1 MAGQPSIK
9 LYTDSTPNG
18 IKISMA
24 LEELGLPYEVEHID
38 ITTNRQKEPWFLEI
52 NPNGRIPAI
61 TDTIPDGQQVRVFEG
76 GSILQY
82 LTERYDPE
90 HKLSFRKGTRDYWES
105 WRQVFGLLVC
115 CLNLRLTLNFN
126 LGIGPMHGQAAHFYR
141 YAPTKIQYGID
152 RYINETRRLYRV
164 IDSELAKSKSGFL
177 VADHISI
184 ADIAVLSWVIY
195 AEFVS
200 LDMNEFPFL
209 QKWERMMSARPG
221 INKGFHVPKPLM
233 FKIREGDP
241 EVFAQFTNERK
252 DWILK
257 GMEEA
262 KKR

>member
-1 MAGQPSIK
+1 MADQPSIK

-24 LEELGLPYEVEHID
+24 LEELGIPYEVEHID

-61 TDTIPDGQQVRVFEG
+61 TDTLPDGQQVRVFEG

-82 LTERYDPE
+82 LTERYDPQHE
-90 HKLSFRKGTRDYWES
+90 ISFPKGTRDYWECNN
-105 WRQVFGLLVC
+105 WLFFQHG
-115 CLNLRLTLNFN
+115 
-126 LGIGPMHGQAAHFYR
+126 GIGPMHGQAAHFYR

-164 IDSELAKSKSGFL
+164 IDAELAKSKSGFL

-233 FKIREGDP
+233 FKLKEGDP

>member
-1 MAGQPSIK
+1 MASQPSIK

-24 LEELGLPYEVEHID
+24 LEELGIPYEFEHID

-61 TDTIPDGQQVRVFEG
+61 TDTLSDGQQVRVFEG

-90 HKLSFRKGTRDYWES
+90 HKLSFPKGTRDYWECNN
-105 WRQVFGLLVC
+105 WLFFQ
-115 CLNLRLTLNFN
+115 
-126 LGIGPMHGQAAHFYR
+126 HGGKSSVSHFYR

-164 IDSELAKSKSGFL
+164 IDAELAKSKSGFL

-200 LDMNEFPFL
+200 LDMSEFPFL

-262 KKR
+262 KTR

>member
-1 MAGQPSIK
+1 MPGQPSIK

-24 LEELGLPYEVEHID
+24 LEELGVPYEVDHID
-38 ITTNRQKEPWFLEI
+38 ITTNRQKDPWFLEI

-61 TDTIPDGQQVRVFEG
+61 VDTLSDGQQVRVFEG

-90 HKLSFRKGTRDYWES
+90 HKLSFPKGTRDYWECNN
-105 WRQVFGLLVC
+105 WLFFQHG
-115 CLNLRLTLNFN
+115 
-126 LGIGPMHGQAAHFYR
+126 GIGPMHGQAAHFYR

-164 IDSELAKSKSGFL
+164 IDAELAKSKSGFL

-200 LDMNEFPFL
+200 LDMSEFPFL

-233 FKIREGDP
+233 FKIKQGDP

-257 GMEEA
+257 GMEEEA

>member
-1 MAGQPSIK
+1 MPGQPSIK

-24 LEELGLPYEVEHID
+24 LEELGVPYEVDHID

-61 TDTIPDGQQVRVFEG
+61 VDTLSDGQQVRVFEG

-90 HKLSFRKGTRDYWES
+90 HKLSFPKGTRDYWECNN
-105 WRQVFGLLVC
+105 WLFFQHGGRF
-115 CLNLRLTLNFN
+115 R
-126 LGIGPMHGQAAHFYR
+126 IGPMHGQAAHFYR

-164 IDSELAKSKSGFL
+164 IDAELAKSKSGFL

-200 LDMNEFPFL
+200 LDMSEFPFL

-233 FKIREGDP
+233 FKIKQGDP

-257 GMEEA
+257 GMEEEA

>member
-1 MAGQPSIK
+1 MADQPSIK

-24 LEELGLPYEVEHID
+24 LEELGVPYEFEHID

-61 TDTIPDGQQVRVFEG
+61 TDTLPDGQQVRVFEG

-90 HKLSFRKGTRDYWES
+90 HKLSFPKGTRDYWECNN
-105 WRQVFGLLVC
+105 WLFFQHG
-115 CLNLRLTLNFN
+115 
-126 LGIGPMHGQAAHFYR
+126 GIGPMHGQAAHFYR

-164 IDSELAKSKSGFL
+164 IDTELAKSKSGFL

-200 LDMNEFPFL
+200 LDMSEFPFL

>member
-1 MAGQPSIK
+1 MADQPSIK

-61 TDTIPDGQQVRVFEG
+61 TDTLPDGQQNTNSHSPKAPEIT
-76 GSILQY
+76 GSAI
-82 LTERYDPE
+82 TGS
-90 HKLSFRKGTRDYWES
+90 SFSMEA
-105 WRQVFGLLVC
+105 
-115 CLNLRLTLNFN
+115 
-126 LGIGPMHGQAAHFYR
+126 GIGPMHGQAAHFYR

-164 IDSELAKSKSGFL
+164 IDAEPAGSKSGFL

-200 LDMNEFPFL
+200 LDMSEFPFL